1 MKIFNFKNDVNQTY
15 DYSPW
20 FSQIDLEARM
30 GPGGP
35 GGPSGPGGMGDRIV
49 GGGPAEVGSW
59 PFIGTG

>member
-1 MKIFNFKNDVNQTY
+1 
-15 DYSPW
+15 
-20 FSQIDLEARM
+20 M